1 MGVSATAERSA
12 SAGDEGGGVSRVS
25 ELAGDGSGGV
35 GPGGGGRAWS
45 DSRLDALRAHGDDEL
60 DGLVAELVDH
70 DAGSV
75 LDLYERTIRQQM
87 AVEPE
92 AWPAPLLAW
101 WESDGLPHWVDWK
114 LVARG
119 VEVSEDWLPELLTS
133 YLVGSL
139 PQSYAGA
146 RGAKVLTRIS
156 LLGDDDSLVRRVL
169 ETLLFVL
176 RVVEPDALRVGG
188 TGYELARKTRV
199 FHSLVRAMVATFGI
213 DRREA
218 DGQGE
223 PWDAEADGV
232 PVNQEDLLGTLW
244 TFAVTPLQVIERANI
259 PVPEGDKDAVIHLWC
274 VVGHLLGVGVGEGVA
289 AIEPGL
295 LPMTYPEAA
304 ACWARIQEHQFGPS
318 DDGAT
323 LTRVLIDR
331 CHDLIPLRPLK
342 NLPAASVYDTLGP
355 RVAGYVGVAKPGP
368 VRHLL
373 VVNRLAIQLANRLPG
388 GDLVRG
394 PMGHLAKRF
403 AIDTIERNTR
413 AVEIVGVTGRKG
425 LQLGRRR
432 WTLEGGADVR
442 LPRALPAA
450 PGRCHAP

>member
-1 MGVSATAERSA
+1 MAVNTTAEQGTRPD
-12 SAGDEGGGVSRVS
+12 DEGGGTGGARRVS
-25 ELAGDGSGGV
+25 AGDGGE
-35 GPGGGGRAWS
+35 AWP
-45 DSRLDALRAHGDDEL
+45 DSRLDALRAHGDGEL
-60 DGLVAELVDH
+60 DDLVAELIDTN
-70 DAGSV
+70 AGSV
-75 LDLYERTIRQQM
+75 LELYERTVRQQM

-101 WESDGLPHWVDWK
+101 WESDGLAGWVDWA

-119 VEVSEDWLPELLTS
+119 VEVSEGWLPELLTS

-146 RGAKVLTRIS
+146 RGAKVLTRVS
-156 LLGDDDSLVRRVL
+156 LLGDDGSLVRRVL

-188 TGYELARKTRV
+188 AGYELARKTRV
-199 FHSLVRAMVATFGI
+199 FHCLVRAMVGTFGI

-218 DGQGE
+218 DGQGA
-223 PWDAEADGV
+223 PWDAAADGV

-259 PVPEGDKDAVIHLWC
+259 PVPEDDKDAVIHLWC
-274 VVGHLLGVGVGEGVA
+274 VVGHLLGVGVGEAVEQA
-289 AIEPGL
+289 EPGL
-295 LPMTYPEAA
+295 LPMTYAEAA
-304 ACWARIQEHQFGPS
+304 ACWARIQEHQFCPS
-318 DDGAT
+318 EDGVT
-323 LTRVLIDR
+323 LTRVLVER

-342 NLPAASVYDTLGP
+342 NLPAASIYDTLGP

-403 AIDTIERNTR
+403 ALEWLTQQR
-413 AVEIVGVTGRKG
+413 AGDRPVAELTPA
-425 LQLGRRR
+425 QRRR
-432 WTLEGGADVR
+432 LRPLYVTPAAR
-442 LPRALPAA
+442 RAARAPAA
-450 PGRCHAP
+450 PAVPPAPVVPEG